1 MSPNS
6 REQENLDRIVT
17 HYNQAL
23 DLTKGLM
30 SELKRHGR
38 GVDLGT
44 LEERIKKRAR
54 ILRKANRA
62 AAALAKKKPRDEK
75 TELRC
80 QSIQRIAQEV
90 HDLGKE
96 LICLLAR
103 VKDETRDEMHSYSAG
118 AKLMK
123 AYKGFKV
130 RAPKRLSREA

>member
-6 REQENLDRIVT
+6 REQEFLDRIIMD
-17 HYNQAL
+17 YNQAL

-30 SELKRHGR
+30 SELKRHG
-38 GVDLGT
+38 GGIDLAS
-44 LEERIKKRAR
+44 LEERMKKRAR

-62 AAALAKKKPRDEK
+62 AAVLAEKKPMDEK

-80 QSIQRIAQEV
+80 QSVQRIAQEV
-90 HDLGKE
+90 YGLGKE

-103 VKDETRDEMHSYSAG
+103 AKDETRDEMQSYNAG
-118 AKLMK
+118 VKLMK